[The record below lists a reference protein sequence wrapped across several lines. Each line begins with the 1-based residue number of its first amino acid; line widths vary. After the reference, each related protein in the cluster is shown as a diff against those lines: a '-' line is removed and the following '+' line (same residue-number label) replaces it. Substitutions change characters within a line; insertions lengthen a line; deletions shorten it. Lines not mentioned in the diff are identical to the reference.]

1 MVAVHAGIE
10 NWSLCKKLCK
20 SSFIFDVLQSFF
32 FFFACFY
39 DFVAISDAVFS
50 RTMNEL
56 LILCP
61 RDAFP

>member
-32 FFFACFY
+32 FFLR
-39 DFVAISDAVFS
+39 VFLF
-50 RTMNEL
+50 L
-56 LILCP
+56 LQYQTRFFLEQ
-61 RDAFP
+61 